1 MINED
6 GLEAGKPVDF
16 DTLNKIRSKIRSAQN
31 GGSERTGQEER
42 KEDDGSNKPESKNTF
57 SSARKK
63 KA

>member
-1 MINED
+1 MLNKD

-16 DTLNKIRSKIRSAQN
+16 DTFNKIRSKIRSAQN
-31 GGSERTGQEER
+31 GGTGKEER
-42 KEDDGSNKPESKNTF
+42 KEDDGANKSESKNTF